1 MLTDAMAS
9 KLLFTLVAALLV
21 AGGCRGHEHHAA
33 PAKAV
38 APASVVPTL
47 PLSPDGTEEL
57 RALDRRIELHKD
69 DPKAELGFLGERAT
83 ARGRLEDYQAMLAI
97 SADWIAKAPDD
108 PDAWLARAHA
118 LSTVHDFAGAQAALD
133 HVPASAAT
141 EQIISLDEATGH
153 RDRSLAARQTVARA
167 WPSAITLTQE
177 LASLA
182 LAGRFDEARALIPK
196 AAATLHDNPPALF
209 SWLYF
214 QWGRVYEQAGDLATA
229 RDFYVASHARMP
241 NLEVTAHLAAAEL
254 ATGRTEAAK
263 HLIAETLKTDPQP
276 SIVELAAKLGL
287 ASTADAR
294 AAWDRYVAALPL
306 AFSDHAARFYLTVD
320 PERALSLARTNL
332 ANRDVPEARAL
343 VVEAALAAKDPTAAC
358 AVVDPLI
365 GAPQHADRFTAWRAL
380 SQCGRG
386 SDAARLARD
395 LGIGP

>member
-1 MLTDAMAS
+1 MRHVV
-9 KLLFTLVAALLV
+9 VAALLL
-21 AGGCRGHEHHAA
+21 AGCRNDHEQRHEA
-33 PAKAV
+33 PAK
-38 APASVVPTL
+38 PPPSVVPKL
-47 PLSPDGTEEL
+47 PLSPDGIEEL
-57 RALDRRIELHKD
+57 RGLDRRIELHTD

-108 PDAWLARAHA
+108 ADAWLARAHA
-118 LSTVHDFAGAQAALD
+118 LATVHDFAGASAALG

-141 EQIISLDEATGH
+141 EQLVSLDEATGH
-153 RDRSLAARQTVARA
+153 RDRALAARQAAARA
-167 WPSAITLTQE
+167 WPSAIPITQE

-196 AAATLHDNPPALF
+196 AAATIHDNPPALF

-241 NLEVTAHLAAAEL
+241 NIEVTAHLAAAEL
-254 ATGRTEAAK
+254 ATGQTDAAK
-263 HLIAETLKTDPQP
+263 HLVAETMKTDPHP

-287 ASTADAR
+287 ASVDDAR
-294 AAWDRYVAALPL
+294 AAWDRYALALPL
-306 AFSDHAARFYLTVD
+306 AFADHAARFYLTVD
-320 PERALSLARTNL
+320 PERALGLARTNL

-343 VVEAALAAKDPTAAC
+343 VVEAALAAKDPAEAC
-358 AVVDPLI
+358 AVVDPLML
-365 GAPQHADRFTAWRAL
+365 APQRADRFTAWRAL

>member
-1 MLTDAMAS
+1 MRTL
-9 KLLFTLVAALLV
+9 LVAALLL
-21 AGGCRGHEHHAA
+21 ASCRRHEHRQP
-33 PAKAV
+33 PATTV
-38 APASVVPTL
+38 APPSVVPQL

-57 RALDRRIELHKD
+57 RGLDRRIEIHKD

-83 ARGRLEDYQAMLAI
+83 ARGRLDDYQAMLAV
-97 SADWIAKAPDD
+97 SAAWIAKAPGD

-118 LSTVHDFAGAQAALD
+118 LATVHDFAAASAALG
-133 HVPASAAT
+133 HVPADAAT
-141 EQIISLDEATGH
+141 EQIIALDEATGH
-153 RDRSLAARQTVARA
+153 RDRSLAARQAAARA
-167 WPSAITLTQE
+167 WPSAIPITQE

-196 AAATLHDNPPALF
+196 AAASIHDNPPELF

-229 RDFYVASHARMP
+229 RDFYLASHARMP
-241 NLEVTAHLAAAEL
+241 NIEVTTHLAAAEL
-254 ATGRTEAAK
+254 ATGQADAAR
-263 HLIAETLKTDPQP
+263 HLVAETLATDPHP

-287 ASTADAR
+287 VPVADAR

-306 AFSDHAARFYLTVD
+306 AFADHAARFYLTVD
-320 PERALSLARTNL
+320 PDRAVALARTNL

-343 VVEAALAAKDPTAAC
+343 VVEAALAARDPAAAC

-365 GAPQHADRFTAWRAL
+365 GAPQRADRFTAWRAL

-386 SDAARLARD
+386 SDAARLAKD